1 VREKH
6 FCLNNSKERQPSKE
20 SSKDG
25 GRSLPTFEGRFEP
38 SRNNPSRTSLVPVR
52 IALYLNLAAAQVKV
66 CEATNDKLFAKHALV
81 NCNKACSLA
90 VLFSIQLLMR
100 S

>member
-1 VREKH
+1 
-6 FCLNNSKERQPSKE
+6 
-20 SSKDG
+20 
-25 GRSLPTFEGRFEP
+25 
-38 SRNNPSRTSLVPVR
+38 VR

-90 VLFSIQLLMR
+90 VLFSIQVVIR